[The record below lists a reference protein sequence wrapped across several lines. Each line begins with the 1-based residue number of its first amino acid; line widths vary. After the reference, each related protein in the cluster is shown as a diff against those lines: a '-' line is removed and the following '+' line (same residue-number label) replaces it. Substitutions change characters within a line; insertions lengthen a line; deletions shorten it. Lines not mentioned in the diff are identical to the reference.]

1 MSRTINMATNENEKE
16 ILKIYHSL
24 IGTFGCTWNKYYPT
38 IEDIKKDIENK
49 SMYIVCNEDK
59 IIAVASAG
67 KDTEL
72 EKLKCWN
79 RNIKNPC
86 DLHRIGVLK
95 EFQNKGIAKELVRYI
110 ENDVKKRGFDGI
122 RFLVSKTN
130 PPALAIYNKLGYKKC
145 GETNMY
151 DINWFCYEKK
161 LEKREL

>member
-1 MSRTINMATNENEKE
+1 MNKIIKMATNENEKE

-24 IGTFGCTWNKYYPT
+24 IGTLGCTWNEYYPA

-49 SMYIVCNEDK
+49 SMYIMCNEEK

-67 KDTEL
+67 KDSEL
-72 EKLKCWN
+72 ENLKCWSKD
-79 RNIKNPC
+79 IKKPA

-95 EFQNKGIAKELVRYI
+95 EFQNKGVAKELIKYI
-110 ENDVKKRGFDGI
+110 EIDVRKKGYDGI

-130 PPALAIYNKLGYKKC
+130 PPALALYNKLGYKKC